1 MITRLSPIARVTG
14 LVILLFSASLLPPLG
29 LSLLLDDGAHRGFL
43 LALAAGLVAGLG
55 LWLGNWHAR
64 RELKAR
70 DGFLLVVLLWVSL
83 AAIAALPLMF
93 NIPDLSFTDA
103 YFESMSGVTTTGAT
117 VLTGLDKLAPSI
129 NIWRAE
135 LHWFGGMGIIV
146 LAVAVLPILGIG
158 GMQMYKAETPG
169 PMKDTKLTPRITETA
184 KGLWVVYAGL
194 TALGIVALKLAG
206 MNWLDAVFH
215 AFSAIST
222 GGFSSHDTS
231 VGYFNSPLI
240 EGVLIVMMLLGGINF
255 ATHFLVWQR
264 RTMAPYRTDPEV
276 GTYLVVLALS
286 SVMLAVYIWS
296 HNVYADGLTAL
307 RYAAFNTIS
316 VATTTGFATV
326 DYSLWPVFA
335 PLWMLFLGIFST
347 CSGSTGGGIKMVRA
361 QLLFKQA
368 FREMGRLVHPQAL
381 MPVKL
386 GGQIVANQIVFAVL
400 AFLSLYGMSLL
411 ALSFLLVMSGLDYV
425 TAFSAVIAC
434 MNTIGPALNEIG
446 PAGSYAPLTDF
457 QTWVCTLAMLLGRLE
472 VFTLLVLFTP
482 AFWRR

>member
-1 MITRLSPIARVTG
+1 V
-14 LVILLFSASLLPPLG
+14 
-29 LSLLLDDGAHRGFL
+29 
-43 LALAAGLVAGLG
+43 
-55 LWLGNWHAR
+55 
-64 RELKAR
+64 
-70 DGFLLVVLLWVSL
+70 
-83 AAIAALPLMF
+83 
-93 NIPDLSFTDA
+93 
-103 YFESMSGVTTTGAT
+103 
-117 VLTGLDKLAPSI
+117 
-129 NIWRAE
+129 
-135 LHWFGGMGIIV
+135 
-146 LAVAVLPILGIG
+146 
-158 GMQMYKAETPG
+158 
-169 PMKDTKLTPRITETA
+169 
-184 KGLWVVYAGL
+184 
-194 TALGIVALKLAG
+194 
-206 MNWLDAVFH
+206 H

-222 GGFSSHDTS
+222 GGFSSHDAS
-231 VGYFNSPLI
+231 VGFFNSPLI
-240 EGVLIVMMLLGGINF
+240 ESVLIVIMLLGGINF

-286 SVMLAVYIWS
+286 SVMLAVYLWS
-296 HNVYADGLTAL
+296 HSVYADGLTAL

-316 VATTTGFATV
+316 LATTTGFANV

-335 PLWMLFLGIFST
+335 PLWMMFLGIFST

-386 GGQIVANQIVFAVL
+386 GGHIIANQIVFAVL

-425 TAFSAVIAC
+425 TAFSAVVAC
-434 MNTIGPALNEIG
+434 MNTIGPALNQLG
-446 PAGSYAPLTDF
+446 PAGNYVSLTDF
-457 QTWVCTLAMLLGRLE
+457 QTWVCTTAMLLGRLE